1 MRVRPASCVAR
12 VGLARWSLRKPVEEV
27 KEMDREQ
34 LMVQLPAVNGWVT
47 SSFSNG
53 GGACVEAVEL
63 PSGQV
68 AWRNSNDPGD
78 GVAFARRAAWNA
90 FVIGGSA
97 ERMQTV

>member
-1 MRVRPASCVAR
+1 
-12 VGLARWSLRKPVEEV
+12 
-27 KEMDREQ
+27 MDREQ
-34 LMVQLPAVNGWVT
+34 LMAQSASIVGWVK

-53 GGACVEAVEL
+53 AGACVEAVEL

-90 FVIGGSA
+90 FVIGVSA
-97 ERMQTV
+97 DRMQTV